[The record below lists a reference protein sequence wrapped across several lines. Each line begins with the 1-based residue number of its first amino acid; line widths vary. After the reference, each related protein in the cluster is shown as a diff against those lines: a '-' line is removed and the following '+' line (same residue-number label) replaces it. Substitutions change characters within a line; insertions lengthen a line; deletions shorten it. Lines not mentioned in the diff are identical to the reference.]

1 MVTRQEQREQRR
13 EEMLRAALR
22 LFVRKGYAG
31 TKVGDI
37 AEAVGMSAG
46 LMFHYFD
53 SKEALYEELIGL
65 GVSGPMA
72 MMGEGAEGGAIAF
85 FEGAAAGVLGY
96 LREEPFMADMFVLM
110 GNALMDEAIPP
121 RAKELLAGFDVN
133 TPTAEVVRRGQ
144 REGSI
149 REGDPVALS
158 VAFCG
163 RYPGHRRRA
172 GRVSRYAVPGA
183 GMDRRHREEEV
194 GNEHAAN
201 GCFT

>member
-1 MVTRQEQREQRR
+1 
-13 EEMLRAALR
+13 
-22 LFVRKGYAG
+22 
-31 TKVGDI
+31 
-37 AEAVGMSAG
+37 
-46 LMFHYFD
+46 
-53 SKEALYEELIGL
+53 
-65 GVSGPMA
+65 
-72 MMGEGAEGGAIAF
+72 
-85 FEGAAAGVLGY
+85 
-96 LREEPFMADMFVLM
+96 MADMFVLM

-158 VAFCG
+158 VAFWAAIQG
-163 RYPGHRRRA
+163 IA
-172 GRVSRYAVPGA
+172 EELARVSRYAVPGA

-201 GCFT
+201 GCFM

>member
-13 EEMLRAALR
+13 EEILRAALR

-133 TPTAEVVRRGQ
+133 TPTAEAVRRGQ

-158 VAFCG
+158 VAFWAAIQG
-163 RYPGHRRRA
+163 IAEELAVYPDMPCPEPEWIVDIVRKR
-172 GRVSRYAVPGA
+172 
-183 GMDRRHREEEV
+183 
-194 GNEHAAN
+194 
-201 GCFT
+201 

>member
-13 EEMLRAALR
+13 EEILRAALR

-133 TPTAEVVRRGQ
+133 TPSA
-144 REGSI
+144 REASARATLLRSPSRFGPLSRASPKSWPCIPICRARSRNGS
-149 REGDPVALS
+149 S
-158 VAFCG
+158 T
-163 RYPGHRRRA
+163 
-172 GRVSRYAVPGA
+172 S
-183 GMDRRHREEEV
+183 
-194 GNEHAAN
+194 
-201 GCFT
+201 

>member
-1 MVTRQEQREQRR
+1 MVTRQEQRERR
-13 EEMLRAALR
+13 RQEILRAALR

-53 SKEALYEELIGL
+53 SKEALYEELIAF
-65 GVSGPMA
+65 GVDGPMA
-72 MMGEGAEGGAIAF
+72 MVDGAAGSDALAF
-85 FEGAAAGVLGY
+85 FERAAAGVLGY

-110 GNALMDEAIPP
+110 GNALMDDAIPE
-121 RAKELLAGFDVN
+121 RAKELLAGLDVN

-158 VAFCG
+158 VAFWAAIQG
-163 RYPGHRRRA
+163 IA
-172 GRVSRYAVPGA
+172 
-183 GMDRRHREEEV
+183 EELAFDPSMPCPEPEWIV
-194 GNEHAAN
+194 DIVRKR
-201 GCFT
+201 